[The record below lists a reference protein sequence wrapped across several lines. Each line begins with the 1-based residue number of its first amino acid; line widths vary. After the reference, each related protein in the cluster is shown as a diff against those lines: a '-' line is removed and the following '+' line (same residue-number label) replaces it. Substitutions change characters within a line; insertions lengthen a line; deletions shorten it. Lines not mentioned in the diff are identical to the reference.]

1 MGITLASG
9 QELKCHKVILA
20 QNSSVFA
27 TMLKSELEEGK
38 TNKMKLDRFD
48 DVTVFYFLGYIYA
61 RNEHIQVKA
70 YLPGGYPAPGNFYQ
84 RNFQKEKLTLE
95 LFKMA
100 HLYNVKD
107 LLADCTEY
115 LKTTITVASMANAM
129 EIWREA
135 SKRDNAVLCE
145 AVALHV
151 KSNNT
156 SLKMFLEFL
165 KAIECKH
172 A

>member
-1 MGITLASG
+1 MG
-9 QELKCHKVILA
+9 
-20 QNSSVFA
+20 
-27 TMLKSELEEGK
+27 LKSELGEGK

-48 DVTVFYFLGYIYA
+48 DVTVFYFLEYIYA
-61 RNEHIQVKA
+61 RNEHGQVKA

-107 LLADCTEY
+107 LLADCTDY
-115 LKTTITVASMANAM
+115 LKKTITEANAM

-135 SKRDNAVLCE
+135 SKRDNAILCE
-145 AVALHV
+145 AVAFYV
-151 KSNNT
+151 RSSNI
-156 SLKMFLEFL
+156 SLKTFLEFL

-172 A
+172 T